1 MEHAKSLIE
10 YFLSEQNSAQATQF
24 RQFIEAMPGG
34 FLIYRADSGE
44 ILYANRALLRIL
56 NCDSLEQFQ
65 AITGNTFQGLV
76 HPDEVAAVEKSIQEQ
91 IVNSKYD
98 EDYVEYHVITR
109 DGGVRWIEDYG
120 HFVHISTVGDVFYV
134 FLADATEKRQRRLN
148 ELDVINR
155 EHMRRMEMIQG
166 LSVDYDSL
174 FYVDLDSDRILPY
187 HVGGRIESM
196 FDKQL
201 SARSFTEVAGEYVRT
216 WVMPEDQALIAQ
228 ALNPGELRRRLL
240 NQRTYHVNYRAGQ
253 GPSEY
258 LQFRFV
264 NVGSMKHISQI
275 VLGCRSVDEEI
286 RHGLEQNHLLEDALQ
301 QAKDANAAKDV
312 FLSNMSHDLRTP
324 LNAIVG
330 FTALAKNHISDSEKV
345 WKYLDMIESA
355 SGRLL
360 KLLDNVLEFSRLAS
374 GAGHVEEALCSL
386 AEIAHNLQ
394 TAILPRAEGKNI
406 SFSVDLSAVEH
417 DSVYCDRY
425 NLTLLLMR
433 LAENAVKYTNAG
445 GKAAV
450 IFTEEPAAAEYATF
464 RFVVEDTGIGISQ
477 EFLPR
482 LFAPFERENNTTM
495 SGVGGTGLG
504 LTIAKSIVDLM
515 GGSISVDSVLGQG
528 SRFTVTLSL
537 GIPRPTTENPQPQS
551 RTDYLSTPQVPC
563 RILVVEDN
571 PINLEIEVEL
581 LEDAGFLV
589 DAAENGSIAVE
600 KIRSAQPGDYSLV
613 VMDLQ
618 MPVMDGYS
626 AAQAIRAL
634 DNPALASIPI
644 VALSA
649 NTFEE
654 DRKRAIACGMNTHLA
669 KPINIA
675 KLLSTIDELTGCKP
689 GIASRGDG

>member
-1 MEHAKSLIE
+1 MQHEKSLIE

-44 ILYANRALLRIL
+44 TLYANHALLRIL

-65 AITGNTFQGLV
+65 TLTGGTFQGLV
-76 HPDEVAAVEKSIQEQ
+76 HPDEVESVEKSIREQ
-91 IVNSKYD
+91 IASSEYN

-109 DGGVRWIEDYG
+109 DGGLRWIEDYG
-120 HFVHISTVGDVFYV
+120 HFVHIPTVGDVFYV
-134 FLADATEKRQRRLN
+134 FLADATEKRQRRLD

-166 LSVDYDSL
+166 LSVDYESL

-187 HVGGRIESM
+187 HVGGRIEGM
-196 FDKQL
+196 FDKKL
-201 SARSFTEVAGEYVRT
+201 SARSFTEVTGEYIRT
-216 WVMPEDQALIAQ
+216 WVVPEDRALITQ
-228 ALNPGELRRRLL
+228 ALNPGELRKRLI
-240 NQRTYHVNYRAGQ
+240 NQRTYHVNYRAGR
-253 GPSEY
+253 GSSEY

-301 QAKDANAAKDV
+301 RTKAANAAKDT

-330 FTALAKNHISDSEKV
+330 FTTLAKNHVSDPEKV
-345 WKYLDMIESA
+345 WKYLEMTESA

-394 TAILPRAEGKNI
+394 TAILPRAEGKDI

-433 LAENAVKYTNAG
+433 LAENAVKYTHEG
-445 GKAAV
+445 GRAAV
-450 IFTEEPAAAEYATF
+450 IFTEEPATAEYATF
-464 RFVVEDTGIGISQ
+464 HFVVEDTGIGISK

-482 LFAPFERENNTTM
+482 LFEPFERENNTTM

-515 GGSISVDSVLGQG
+515 GGSIDVDSVLGQG

-537 GIPRPTTENPQPQS
+537 GIPHPTASNPQTKS
-551 RTDYLSTPQVPC
+551 RADYLSSPQVPC

-571 PINLEIEVEL
+571 PINLEIEMEL

-600 KIRSAQPGDYSLV
+600 KIRSAQPGDYALV
-613 VMDLQ
+613 IMDLQ
-618 MPVMDGYS
+618 MPVLDGYS

-675 KLLSTIDELTGCKP
+675 KLLNTIDELTGCQS
-689 GIASRGDG
+689 GTTSRGDG

>member
-1 MEHAKSLIE
+1 MQYEKSPIE
-10 YFLSEQNSAQATQF
+10 YFLSEPDSAQATHF

-34 FLIYRADSGE
+34 FLIYRADNDE
-44 ILYANRALLRIL
+44 ILYANHALLRIL
-56 NCDSLEQFQ
+56 NCDGPEEFRAL
-65 AITGNTFQGLV
+65 TGNTFLGLV
-76 HPDEVAAVEKSIQEQ
+76 HPDDAQAVCHSIQEQ
-91 IVNSKYD
+91 IANSAYG
-98 EDYVEYHVITR
+98 EDYVEYRVITR

-120 HFVHISTVGDVFYV
+120 HFVQIPAVGGVFYV

-166 LSVDYDSL
+166 LSVDYESL

-187 HVGGRIESM
+187 HVGGRIEGM
-196 FDKQL
+196 FDKKL
-201 SARSFTEVAGEYVRT
+201 TARSFREVTGEYIRT
-216 WVMPEDQALIAQ
+216 WVVPEDRALITR
-228 ALNPGELRRRLL
+228 ALDPDELRRRLI

-253 GPSEY
+253 GSPEY

-275 VLGCRSVDEEI
+275 VLGCRRVDEEI

-301 QAKDANAAKDV
+301 QAKAANATKDV

-324 LNAIVG
+324 MNAIVG
-330 FTALAKNHISDSEKV
+330 FTTLAKNHISDPKKL

-360 KLLDNVLEFSRLAS
+360 KLLDNVLEFSRLAA

-386 AEIAHNLQ
+386 AEIGRNLQ
-394 TAILPRAEGKNI
+394 TAILPRAEGKGI
-406 SFSVDLSAVEH
+406 AFTVDLSAVEH
-417 DSVYCDRY
+417 ESVYCDRY

-433 LAENAVKYTNAG
+433 LAENAVKYTHDG
-445 GKAAV
+445 GRAAV
-450 IFTEEPAAAEYATF
+450 TFVEQPATAEYATF
-464 RFVVEDTGIGISQ
+464 HFVVEDNGIGIS
-477 EFLPR
+477 EAFLPR
-482 LFAPFERENNTTM
+482 LFEPFERENNTTM
-495 SGVGGTGLG
+495 SGVDGAGLG
-504 LTIAKSIVDLM
+504 LTIVKNIVDLM
-515 GGSISVDSVLGQG
+515 GGSISVDSVLGRG

-537 GIPRPTTENPQPQS
+537 GIPHPTAENPQTRS
-551 RTDYLSTPQVPC
+551 RADYLPARQVPC

-571 PINLEIEVEL
+571 EINLEIEVEL

-600 KIRSAQPGDYSLV
+600 KIRSSQPGEYSLV
-613 VMDLQ
+613 IMDLQ
-618 MPVMDGYS
+618 MPVMDGYT

-634 DNPALASIPI
+634 DDPALASIPI

-649 NTFEE
+649 NAFEE

-669 KPINIA
+669 KPINIG
-675 KLLSTIDELTGCKP
+675 KLLSTIDELT
-689 GIASRGDG
+689 SRK

>member
-1 MEHAKSLIE
+1 MRCEKSLIE
-10 YFLSEQNSAQATQF
+10 YFLSEPDRAQATYF

-44 ILYANRALLRIL
+44 NLYANRALLRIL
-56 NCDSLEQFQ
+56 GCASPEEFQ
-65 AITGNTFQGLV
+65 ILTGGTFQGLV
-76 HPDEVAAVEKSIQEQ
+76 HPDEVQAVEHSIREQ
-91 IVNSKYD
+91 IANSEYD
-98 EDYVEYHVITR
+98 EDYVEYHVITW
-109 DGGVRWIEDYG
+109 DGSVRWIEDYG
-120 HFVHISTVGDVFYV
+120 HFVHIPAVGDVFYV

-166 LSVDYDSL
+166 LSVDYESL

-187 HVGGRIESM
+187 HVGGRIVGM
-196 FDKQL
+196 FDKKL
-201 SARSFTEVAGEYVRT
+201 TARSFTEVISEYIRT
-216 WVMPEDQALIAQ
+216 WVIPEDQPLITQ
-228 ALNPGELRRRLL
+228 ALDMDELRRRLT
-240 NQRTYHVNYRAGQ
+240 NQRTYHVNYRVGQ
-253 GPSEY
+253 GSPEY

-264 NVGSMKHISQI
+264 NVGSITHISQI

-301 QAKDANAAKDV
+301 QAKAASATKDV

-324 LNAIVG
+324 MNAIVG
-330 FTALAKNHISDSEKV
+330 FTTLAKNHITDPKKL

-360 KLLDNVLEFSRLAS
+360 KLLDNVLEFSRLAA
-374 GAGHVEEALCSL
+374 GAGHVEESLCSL
-386 AEIAHNLQ
+386 AEIGRNLQ
-394 TAILPRAEGKNI
+394 TAILPRAEAKNI
-406 SFSVDLSAVEH
+406 SFSVDLQALEH
-417 DSVYCDRY
+417 ESVYCDRY
-425 NLTLLLMR
+425 NLTLLLLR
-433 LAENAVKYTNAG
+433 LAENAVKYTHEG

-450 IFTEEPAAAEYATF
+450 IFAEEPVSAAYATF
-464 RFVVEDTGIGISQ
+464 CFIVEDTGIGISE

-482 LFAPFERENNTTM
+482 LFEPFERENNTTM
-495 SGVGGTGLG
+495 SGVDGTGLG
-504 LTIAKSIVDLM
+504 LTIVKNIVDMM
-515 GGSISVDSVLGQG
+515 GGSIHVDSVLGQG
-528 SRFTVTLSL
+528 SRFTVTLNL
-537 GIPRPTTENPQPQS
+537 GIPHHPTEETPETQS
-551 RTDYLSTPQVPC
+551 QTDYPLSRQS

-571 PINLEIEVEL
+571 VINLEIEMEL

-613 VMDLQ
+613 IMDLQ

-634 DNPALASIPI
+634 KDPALASIPI

-649 NTFEE
+649 NAFEE

-669 KPINIA
+669 KPINIS
-675 KLLSTIDELTGCKP
+675 KLLSTIDELTGHKQ
-689 GIASRGDG
+689 IADKQGDG